1 MNKNSAVSALV
12 LVLLAGATALLAS
25 PSEAA
30 PPADG
35 PRIDQV
41 VVQDVDTIVSATGA
55 PLDRMVTI
63 EGAGFFGTAL
73 GPFVHFR
80 MQGGQ
85 EVEAAVVILQDEGT
99 LVAYPPGGTRGTATV
114 IVTNPDR
121 QAVTRITTL

>member
-12 LVLLAGATALLAS
+12 LACVAAATALLAS

-55 PLDRMVTI
+55 PLDRDEHERHHPCTK
-63 EGAGFFGTAL
+63 
-73 GPFVHFR
+73 HR
-80 MQGGQ
+80 
-85 EVEAAVVILQDEGT
+85 AADGK
-99 LVAYPPGGTRGTATV
+99 
-114 IVTNPDR
+114 
-121 QAVTRITTL
+121 

>member
-85 EVEAAVVILQDEGT
+85 EVEAAVVI
-99 LVAYPPGGTRGTATV
+99 PPGGTRGTATG